1 MKKVLFVFIIA
12 LTLTSCAELL
22 QIISMTGTSVSTL
35 PIPVTTEENISGLK
49 SSLDIGIEK
58 AVGFLGVENGFYN
71 DAIFKLLLPPEAK
84 PVVDNIRLIP
94 GGQELVDKAILSIN
108 RSAEDAVKEAIPIFK
123 TAIKNMTFSDVMNI
137 LFGAENAATEYLRS
151 NTLPQLTIAF
161 APKVKESL
169 AKPLVA
175 NVSTNET
182 WNLLSNGYN
191 SIASSPIGMI
201 AGLKTFNVSLEE
213 YVTQKAL
220 EALFV
225 KVAEQEKAI
234 RTNPVERVTALLQR
248 VFGQLDKK

>member
-1 MKKVLFVFIIA
+1 MKKVLLTLIIG

-22 QIISMTGTSVSTL
+22 QIITKTGTTGNVS
-35 PIPVTTEENISGLK
+35 PSPVTTEENIAGLK
-49 SSLDIGIEK
+49 SSLDFGIEK
-58 AVGFLGVENGFYN
+58 AVNLLGIENGFYGN
-71 DAIFKLLLPPEAK
+71 ALLKLMLPPEAQ
-84 PVVDNIRLIP
+84 PVIDNIKLIP
-94 GGQELVDKAILSIN
+94 GGQELVDKAILAIN

-151 NTLPQLTIAF
+151 NTLPQLTSAF

-220 EALFV
+220 EALFI